1 MPDGQEYGDLMTM
14 GPAPPARD
22 DARRT
27 SVWVAATPAVFVL
40 LWSTGFIGAKLGLPH
55 AEPFTFLMLRF
66 ICVAVLLAAAALVT
80 GAPWPRSIEE
90 VRRVV
95 LAGLLIH
102 GVYLGG
108 VFSAIAHGVPAGVAA
123 LIVGLQPLLTAA
135 AARVYLDERISPAQ
149 WLGLAIG
156 LVGVGLVV
164 ADKLSPRASDLVG
177 AGWAVIALLGMTAG
191 TLYQKRHGGGM
202 NLYTGSAVQF
212 AGAALVF
219 APIALLFETMRIDWT
234 GEFVFALGWL
244 VIVLSIGAISLLY
257 LMIRRGAA
265 ARVAS
270 LFYLTPAVTAV
281 FAWALFGETL
291 GPAAIAGMALAAAG
305 VALVTR
311 R

>member
-1 MPDGQEYGDLMTM
+1 MP
-14 GPAPPARD
+14 
-22 DARRT
+22 
-27 SVWVAATPAVFVL
+27 SVFVV

-55 AEPFTFLMLRF
+55 AEPFTFLLLRF
-66 ICVAVLLAAAALVT
+66 VCVAVLLGVAALAM
-80 GAPWPRSIEE
+80 GASWPRSASEIGRI
-90 VRRVV
+90 VT
-95 LAGLLIH
+95 AGLLIH

-135 AARVYLDERISPAQ
+135 AARVYLDERIGAAQ
-149 WLGLAIG
+149 WLGLAVG
-156 LVGVGLVV
+156 LVGVALVV
-164 ADKLSPRASDLVG
+164 AEKLSLRASDLAG
-177 AGWAVIALLGMTAG
+177 AGWAVLALLGMTAG
-191 TLYQKRHGGGM
+191 TLYQKRHGGAM
-202 NLYTGSAVQF
+202 NLYTGSALQF
-212 AGAALVF
+212 AATAAVY
-219 APIALLFETMRIDWT
+219 APIAMIFETMRIDWT

-257 LMIRRGAA
+257 LMIRRGEA

-270 LFYLTPAVTAV
+270 LFYLTPAVTAL

-291 GPAAIAGMALAAAG
+291 GPPAIVGMALAAAG

>member
-1 MPDGQEYGDLMTM
+1 MT
-14 GPAPPARD
+14 GTATPPVL
-22 DARRT
+22 DAANRT
-27 SVWVAATPAVFVL
+27 SAWIAAMPTAFVV

-55 AEPFTFLMLRF
+55 AEPFTFLLLRF
-66 ICVAVLLAAAALVT
+66 VCVAVLLAAAAVAI
-80 GAPWPRSIEE
+80 GAPWPRSGREI
-90 VRRVV
+90 RRIV
-95 LAGLLIH
+95 LAGLMIH

-108 VFSAIAHGVPAGVAA
+108 VFSAIANGVPAGIAA

-135 AARVYLDERISPAQ
+135 VGRFYLHERISPAQ

-156 LVGVGLVV
+156 LVGIALVV
-164 ADKLSPRASDLVG
+164 ADKLSLRAGDLVG
-177 AGWAVIALLGMTAG
+177 ATWAVIALLGMTAG
-191 TLYQKRHGGGM
+191 TLYQKRHGGAM

-212 AGAALVF
+212 AAAALVF
-219 APIALLFETMRIDWT
+219 APIALLFETMRVDWT
-234 GEFVFALGWL
+234 GDFVFALGWL

-270 LFYLTPAVTAV
+270 LFYLTPAVTAL

-291 GPAAIAGMALAAAG
+291 GPSAIAGMALAAAG